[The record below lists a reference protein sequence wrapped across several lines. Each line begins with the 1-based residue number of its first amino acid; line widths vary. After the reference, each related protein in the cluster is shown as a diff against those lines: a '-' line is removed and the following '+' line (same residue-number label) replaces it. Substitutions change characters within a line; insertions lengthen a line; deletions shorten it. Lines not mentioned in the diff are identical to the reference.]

1 MQRMEDAKVAR
12 LREWL
17 TSFVAKFR
25 EEYEKLTDFEKKQV
39 SNSDDYRAPC
49 QLEVFW
55 MKEPEFQ
62 LLVTTHSSERSDLEI
77 IINGPYE
84 AHRFLDEI
92 EKIMEEPRWKEI
104 PPIREPFFV
113 AEENKLTYADFFAS
127 ILRSKI
133 EQIKNSIFSK
143 IEGPSLSNG
152 TILGSTGWV
161 WMFYG
166 NMSELDY
173 ITITDRII
181 KDIRGRAKAIRERP
195 KEQKPPPPKLKGC
208 GVYFYPPIWV
218 GEFPKL
224 TFRQRL
230 RGDYLFPWL
239 KYKKEFDYSFGKYK
253 LILNTD
259 GFLSLN
265 VERKETATAVFN
277 TIMGTALMLGIQ
289 AFVVRESEI
298 ADVDIDPSS
307 MTVGGRSMPL
317 TTMRTML
324 SEQMFPGRFFLPY
337 LRKSVSK
344 EKLLE
349 IIRKAERI
357 FEHKDKVEQLRFLLE
372 ANTHFVNSEYAQS
385 FTMSWIII
393 EKYIFALWEQ
403 FLKQRKV
410 GGKRKDK
417 LINPALWSVDDIIET
432 LNLNGILNEN
442 EYKLLN
448 ELKKKR
454 NNFIHK
460 GKTISKEDA
469 TQCIDLGFNIVKISL
484 SQYL

>member
-1 MQRMEDAKVAR
+1 MNVKRMDVKVAK
-12 LREWL
+12 LRKWL
-17 TSFVAKFR
+17 TSFVARFR
-25 EEYEKLTDFEKKQV
+25 EECEKLTDFERKQI
-39 SNSDDYRAPC
+39 SNSDDYRVPC

-55 MKEPEFQ
+55 LKEPEFQ
-62 LLVTTHSSERSDLEI
+62 LLVTTHSSVRSDLEI

-84 AHRFLDEI
+84 AHRFPEEI

-104 PPIREPFFV
+104 PPLREPFFV
-113 AEENKLTYADFFAS
+113 AEENKLTYADHFAG

-133 EQIKNSIFSK
+133 EQIKTSIFLEIKRPSK
-143 IEGPSLSNG
+143 NG
-152 TILGSTGWV
+152 GIIFGTTGWV

-173 ITITDRII
+173 ITITDKLI
-181 KDIRGRAKAIRERP
+181 KDIKQRAKAIQERP
-195 KEQKPPPPKLKGC
+195 KEQKPRPPKLKGC

-218 GEFPKL
+218 GEFPKP

-230 RGDYLFPWL
+230 RGYYPFPWW
-239 KYKKEFDYSFGKYK
+239 KDKKEFDYSFGKYK
-253 LILNTD
+253 LILTTD
-259 GFLSLN
+259 GFLSLD
-265 VERKETATAVFN
+265 VESKEIATAVFN
-277 TIMGTALMLGIQ
+277 TIMGTALILGIP
-289 AFVVRESEI
+289 AFVVRETEI
-298 ADVDIDPSS
+298 ADVNIDPRS
-307 MTVGGRSMPL
+307 MTVGGRITPL
-317 TTMRTML
+317 TSMRTIL
-324 SEQMFPGRFFLPY
+324 SERIPRNFFFPHERS
-337 LRKSVSK
+337 SVSK

-349 IIRKAERI
+349 ILRKAERI

-393 EKYIFALWEQ
+393 EKYVFSLWEQ

-410 GGKRKDK
+410 GGKRKHK
-417 LINPALWSVDDIIET
+417 LTNPSLWSVDYILET
-432 LNLNGILNEN
+432 LNLNGILNGN

-469 TQCIDLGFNIVKISL
+469 RQCIDLGFNIVRMSL
-484 SQYL
+484 PLN